1 MTKIKSLLIAIFL
14 AMPLTSSAQGD
25 ILINEENFPDDN
37 FRNWL
42 LKQDYGKDGV
52 LTEAEIKGIASISVS
67 FSNISSLKGIEHF
80 TALTVLSCSSNQ
92 LTALDVSKNTALT
105 QLFCWDNQLTALD
118 VSNNTALTSL
128 NCDGNQ
134 LTALDVSNNTALTD
148 LQCYNNQLTAL
159 DVSKNTALTDLSC
172 GSNQL
177 TALDVS
183 GCTALIWLFCYSNQL
198 TALDVSGCT
207 ALKELY
213 CSSNQLTTLDVSNNT
228 ALTSLNCSRNKI
240 KGAAMDAL
248 ISSLPQNMT
257 SAPYSFYVYDNT
269 ESDEGNVCTKSQ
281 VAAVKAK
288 GWTPRY
294 YNGTEWTEY
303 EGSDDESDN
312 DIAID
317 EMHFPDAN
325 FRNYLLSQS
334 YGKDGVLTETEIKGI
349 ASINV
354 SGKNISS
361 LKGLEYFTALTDL
374 RCFDNQLTTL
384 DVSKNTALTYLD
396 CGNNQLTALDVS
408 KNTVLKELRC
418 DNNQL
423 TSLDVLRNTALTSL
437 SCSINQL
444 TALDVSKNTALTWLD
459 CGNNQL
465 TALDVSKNTA
475 LTYLNCQSN
484 QLTALDVSKNTALTY
499 LYCGGNQ
506 LTALDVSKNT
516 ALTSLSCS
524 SNQLT
529 ALDVSK
535 NTALTY
541 LDCSSNQLTALDVS
555 KNTALTYLYCY
566 INPLTALDVSKNTAL
581 TLLDCSSNQLT
592 ALDVSKNTALTR
604 LDCSSNQLTT
614 LDVSKNTALRY
625 LYCQSNQLT
634 ALDVSKNTALTYLV
648 CCNNVIRG
656 TAMDNLI
663 SSLPQ
668 NTTNAPHDFYVYNN
682 TESDEGNV
690 CTKSQVT
697 AVKAKGW
704 TPLYHNGTEW
714 LEYEG
719 SDDEPTE
726 PISITLPEME
736 TVDVNSTIQLT
747 PTIEPAG
754 VETELT
760 WSSDDESIAKVTSKG
775 LVAGI
780 KPGTAIISVRTS
792 NNLIAECFVIV
803 QDVSGIEDVNAGD
816 GSNKTVY
823 TISGQKVTK
832 PVKGGIY
839 IINGKKVVMK

>member
-1 MTKIKSLLIAIFL
+1 MKKLKTLFIAL
-14 AMPLTSSAQGD
+14 ALCVPLTVAAQD
-25 ILINEENFPDDN
+25 IEINEKNFPDAN
-37 FRNWL
+37 FRNYL
-42 LKQDYGKDGV
+42 LSQSYGYDGV
-52 LTEAEIKGIASISVS
+52 LTEAEIKGITNIAVGGK
-67 FSNISSLKGIEHF
+67 NISSLKGIEYF
-80 TALTVLSCSSNQ
+80 TALTYLECWGNQLTALDVSKNTALIELYCFSNQ

-105 QLFCWDNQLTALD
+105 RLW
-118 VSNNTALTSL
+118 
-128 NCDGNQ
+128 
-134 LTALDVSNNTALTD
+134 
-148 LQCYNNQLTAL
+148 CYSNQLTAL
-159 DVSKNTALTDLSC
+159 DVSKNTALTYLYC
-172 GSNQL
+172 YINQL

-183 GCTALIWLFCYSNQL
+183 KNTALTALNCGGNQL
-198 TALDVSGCT
+198 TALDVS
-207 ALKELY
+207 K
-213 CSSNQLTTLDVSNNT
+213 NT
-228 ALTSLNCSRNKI
+228 ALTRLYCDNNPLTALDVSKNTALTQLFCSRNKI

-257 SAPYSFYVYDNT
+257 TAPYSFRVYDNT

-281 VAAVKAK
+281 VTAVKAK
-288 GWTPRY
+288 GWTPY
-294 YNGTEWTEY
+294 YWNGSEWLEY

-317 EMHFPDAN
+317 ETHFPDAN

-334 YGKDGVLTETEIKGI
+334 YGKDGVLTEAEIKGI

-354 SGKNISS
+354 SEKNISS
-361 LKGLEYFTALTDL
+361 LKGIEYFTALTEL
-374 RCFDNQLTTL
+374 SCNSNYLMAL

-396 CGNNQLTALDVS
+396 CYSNRLTALDVSKNTALTYLDCYKNQLTALDVS
-408 KNTVLKELRC
+408 KNTALTDLYC
-418 DNNQL
+418 YINQL
-423 TSLDVLRNTALTSL
+423 TALDVSKNTALTWL

-444 TALDVSKNTALTWLD
+444 TALDVSKNTALT
-459 CGNNQL
+459 
-465 TALDVSKNTA
+465 
-475 LTYLNCQSN
+475 Y
-484 QLTALDVSKNTALTY
+484 
-499 LYCGGNQ
+499 
-506 LTALDVSKNT
+506 
-516 ALTSLSCS
+516 LSCS

-535 NTALTY
+535 NTALTW
-541 LDCSSNQLTALDVS
+541 LSCSSNQLTALDVS
-555 KNTALTYLYCY
+555 KNTALTSLQCY
-566 INPLTALDVSKNTAL
+566 R
-581 TLLDCSSNQLT
+581 NQLT
-592 ALDVSKNTALTR
+592 ALDVSKNTALTS
-604 LDCSSNQLTT
+604 LECS
-614 LDVSKNTALRY
+614 
-625 LYCQSNQLT
+625 SNQLT
-634 ALDVSKNTALTYLV
+634 ALDVSKNAALTYLA
-648 CCNNVIRG
+648 CYNNVIRG
-656 TAMDNLI
+656 KAMDNLI

-697 AVKAKGW
+697 VVKAKGW
-704 TPLYHNGTEW
+704 TPLYYNGTEW

-803 QDVSGIEDVNAGD
+803 QDISGIEDVNAGD
-816 GSNKTVY
+816 GNNKTVY

-839 IINGKKVVMK
+839 IVNGKKVVMK